1 MDPMPPMGSPPIGR
15 SPSEMSYTTSDA
27 QQQAHPAQLQHLQQM
42 QHQKH
47 QNGPQPPPPGP
58 GPNPNEPV
66 IEPIKLVKVC
76 STPTLVLNLVK
87 GQFWKE

>member
-15 SPSEMSYTTSDA
+15 SPSEMSYTTNDA

-47 QNGPQPPPPGP
+47 QNGPPPPPGP
-58 GPNPNEPV
+58 GPNPNEPT
-66 IEPIKLVKVC
+66 IEPIKLVKV
-76 STPTLVLNLVK
+76 SFKLSFGLDFENIEI
-87 GQFWKE
+87 QIWK